1 MPEGLEAG
9 KTPQDLR
16 DLIAFIRGEKTLTA
30 Q

>member
-16 DLIAFIRGEKTLTA
+16 DLIAFIRGAKTLTA